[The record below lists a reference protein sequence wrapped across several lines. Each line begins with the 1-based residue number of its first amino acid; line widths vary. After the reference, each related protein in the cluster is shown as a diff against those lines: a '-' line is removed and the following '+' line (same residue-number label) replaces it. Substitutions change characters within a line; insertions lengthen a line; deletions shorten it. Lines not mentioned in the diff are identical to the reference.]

1 MYVWSTEKTSWRIC
15 VFLQLDIAEFVF
27 LGLFVFEML
36 FKMYGLGVNQ
46 YFASSF
52 NIFDFVV
59 CINWFPLFGEMIF
72 FVLFKVI
79 FGSIFEVIWTHF
91 NPEESF
97 GVSVLRSLR
106 LLRIFKV
113 TRYVTAFRS
122 CFSPMDSLPIKNAK
136 YSLEDLIGLLCRLQ
150 GA

>member
-1 MYVWSTEKTSWRIC
+1 MYDEFSFFFFF
-15 VFLQLDIAEFVF
+15 VFKHFRLFFFSVDIAEFVF

-36 FKMYGLGVNQ
+36 FKMYGLGIDR

-52 NIFDFVV
+52 NIFDCVVRSCFFLIFVFNHLYYF
-59 CINWFPLFGEMIF
+59 C
-72 FVLFKVI
+72 FVKVI

-113 TRYVTAFRS
+113 TRFVRQ
-122 CFSPMDSLPIKNAK
+122 LK
-136 YSLEDLIGLLCRLQ
+136 
-150 GA
+150 